1 MNLLFTKEELREIF
15 RPPTNVTRRVPS
27 KPPLYT
33 RHNDATRHTGF
44 QRPAVMP
51 TIRKPTRPTK
61 PPTSGRKGLS
71 TAARMQMPWPKMLH
85 WGIIVVGCAIVQSSL
100 QETYTVGDKWE
111 NIVQNPDLPKPLM
124 KNTKWIINATN
135 PAARVR
141 VLCTDFR
148 LALSPPNS
156 CRYAKV
162 IFDDGVKKRFK
173 CEAQWDLMVQ
183 GRSSSMSVELEVTPG
198 GGGFLNCSAKQISP
212 PSEQEVIDLSPE
224 LPAVR
229 IAFPK
234 VRGLDQ
240 VKVWKF
246 QSTSEDQISLQCS
259 FGMENPARS
268 TNKCVK
274 DILTIDAGEGPKQHC
289 GSDRVVV
296 ISKEKEIKMRFDTFP
311 GTGAHI
317 DCIAQG
323 ISGPDPNEYNNVKYS
338 EEDSAEFGTVSG
350 PKGTTCACGLAN
362 KDSKRIINGRESTES
377 KYPFMVSLRTPTN
390 LHFCGASII
399 SPIHILTAAHCVSNK
414 DRKNRPEPETL
425 MPVVGAHHRMED
437 ASHGETQKLKV
448 KEVFV
453 PESWFEVKGSLSN
466 DIAILLLETP
476 IRFSKFV
483 SPVCLTPTLPPMV
496 NKFIKA
502 MGWGVTEFGNPDK
515 LMEASVQV
523 LDKAVCN
530 DNAKEICFKT
540 GKSASCN

>member
-1 MNLLFTKEELREIF
+1 
-15 RPPTNVTRRVPS
+15 
-27 KPPLYT
+27 
-33 RHNDATRHTGF
+33 
-44 QRPAVMP
+44 
-51 TIRKPTRPTK
+51 
-61 PPTSGRKGLS
+61 
-71 TAARMQMPWPKMLH
+71 WPKMLH

-100 QETYTVGDKWE
+100 QKTYTVGDKWE

-162 IFDDGVKKRFK
+162 IFDDGVKKQFK

-212 PSEQEVIDLSPE
+212 PSEQE
-224 LPAVR
+224 
-229 IAFPK
+229 
-234 VRGLDQ
+234 
-240 VKVWKF
+240 
-246 QSTSEDQISLQCS
+246 CS
-259 FGMENPARS
+259 FGMQNPARS

-274 DILTIDAGEGPKQHC
+274 DVLTIDTGEGPKQHC

-311 GTGAHI
+311 GTEAHI

-338 EEDSAEFGTVSG
+338 EEDSTEFGTVSG

-390 LHFCGASII
+390 IHFCGASII

-414 DRKNRPEPETL
+414 DRKDRPQPETL
-425 MPVVGAHHRMED
+425 MSVVGAHHRMED

-453 PESWFEVKGSLSN
+453 PESWFEVKGSLRN

-540 GKSASCN
+540 GKSASCNGDSGGPYVYVDPETNRYTQVSLVSYGKRGCAGEHFIGTNLVHWYDWIESTIRNTTSEHQICQKL